1 MKKTFLSIVCLF
13 LVIAMSSCGG
23 GPAKQLTDQEILVK
37 IYEAMNGPEWNESQG
52 ENWLSDKPIG
62 EWEGVETNEE
72 GRVVSLR
79 VVGDGIEGLIPA
91 EIGGLTEL
99 EYLNIYARYYD
110 GPNVFPAEIGNLT
123 KLNDLIIS
131 ANAGT
136 REDRPTIANLMT
148 LVNLEKLF
156 VTSFGGVIPDN
167 ITQLSKL
174 KYLRLE
180 GFEGKIPESICK
192 LADLEDLILITHNQP
207 EGAVPECIG
216 KLSKL
221 KTLRIDYNTGLAGEI
236 NQPNAKFPESIWDL
250 TNLKILYMR
259 SLSNTGGPM
268 PGDKVAKMTNLESI
282 MIDDCGITGPIPV
295 EFFASGKLTSF
306 SIYRNKLT
314 GGIPSEIGN
323 CPKMSV
329 LDLSH
334 NQLTGNIPS
343 GIAKSE
349 KFWTFDLS
357 GNQLSTNIPADLKAH
372 PEFSKFKF

>member
-1 MKKTFLSIVCLF
+1 MKKTFLSLVCLLF
-13 LVIAMSSCGG
+13 VIAMSSCGG
-23 GPAKQLTDQEILVK
+23 SSKKLTDQQILVK
-37 IYEAMNGPEWNESQG
+37 IYEGMNGPEWNESQR

-62 EWEGVETNEE
+62 EWKGVETNEE
-72 GRVVSLR
+72 GRVISLW
-79 VVGDGIEGLIPA
+79 VVGDGVEGLIPA

-99 EYLNIYARYYD
+99 EYLNIYSRFYD
-110 GPNVFPAEIGNLT
+110 GPTVFPAEIGNLT

-131 ANAGT
+131 VNAGS

-148 LVNLEKLF
+148 LVNLERMYIQG
-156 VTSFGGVIPDN
+156 FGGAIPEN
-167 ITQLSKL
+167 IAQLSKL

-180 GFEGKIPESICK
+180 GFEGKIPEKICE
-192 LADLEDLILITHNQP
+192 LTNLEELIFVTYNQP

-221 KTLRIDYNTGLAGEI
+221 KTLRIDYSTGIAGEI

-259 SLSNTGGPM
+259 SLSNTGGPI

-282 MIDDCGITGPIPV
+282 MIDECGITGPIPV

-306 SIYRNKLT
+306 SIYRNQLT
-314 GGIPSEIGN
+314 GGIPTEISN
-323 CPKMSV
+323 CAKLGV
-329 LDLSH
+329 IDLSQ
-334 NQLTGNIPS
+334 NQLTGNIPE
-343 GIAKSE
+343 GMAKSE
-349 KFWTFDLS
+349 KIWTFDLS
-357 GNQLSTNIPADLKAH
+357 GNQLSPNIPADLKAH